1 MDTTLK
7 DGKKRKKQFEE
18 RLGQYLESSV
28 SLQKKVFSLL
38 LFQFLC
44 LPKGLVEF
52 SNPKLILRRNRR
64 IRPKAV
70 PDHISLF
77 CYPMDCS
84 PPRLLCPWDFPG
96 KSTEVGCHFLLQRIF
111 PTQGLNPCLLH
122 WQADSL
128 PLSHLGNPYNTY
140 RITYTS
146 I

>member
-1 MDTTLK
+1 ME
-7 DGKKRKKQFEE
+7 KKEKKQFEE

-70 PDHISLF
+70 PDHISLNLLLTPHSQLLLLSF
-77 CYPMDCS
+77 FGNFLLPIRQIAL
-84 PPRLLCPWDFPG
+84 RLLSWPRNTGADVLSLGTNTLTFPFR
-96 KSTEVGCHFLLQRIF
+96 KD
-111 PTQGLNPCLLH
+111 GLKT
-122 WQADSL
+122 S
-128 PLSHLGNPYNTY
+128 PYCNQW
-140 RITYTS
+140 
-146 I
+146 

>member
-52 SNPKLILRRNRR
+52 SNPKLILRRNRKIGR
-64 IRPKAV
+64 AHV
-70 PDHISLF
+70 
-77 CYPMDCS
+77 
-84 PPRLLCPWDFPG
+84 
-96 KSTEVGCHFLLQRIF
+96 
-111 PTQGLNPCLLH
+111 
-122 WQADSL
+122 
-128 PLSHLGNPYNTY
+128 
-140 RITYTS
+140 
-146 I
+146 